1 MKLKYYIAGCL
12 SFICIHA
19 GTQTFQNFV
28 DELNQLPSDQRQ
40 PVVDSFLTVNP
51 NSPFTESDTLA
62 HFFYTVN
69 VQSVDVPGDATGW
82 DPGVDIMSH
91 IEGTN
96 FWYFTGI
103 YENDA
108 RLDYK
113 YVTNGANWI
122 LDPRNPNTVSGGF
135 GPNSELAM
143 PAYIQPPEIEYYST
157 LPHGVIF
164 DTSFFSS
171 ALGNSRQIEVYT
183 PPEYGQEPKEYPVIL
198 FHDGPD
204 YLDLGDAKNVLD
216 YLIGYDLIDPVIAVF
231 VPAVN
236 RNEEYHGNLKEEYT
250 EFVVTD
256 VMGWV
261 DSKYTTATDPHLR
274 AVAGASDGGNISLWI
289 GLNHPETFGKIAAY
303 SSNVITEISDGLQN
317 GPVHDLEFYLDIGT
331 YDIDILI
338 PLVQNL
344 KQILDERG
352 YQYIYHEWHEGHSWG
367 NWRAHIDNSLQF
379 FFPHTNSIYDLNDGS
394 PIGLSQAYPN
404 PATLKSTI
412 TFSGQVGQKAELLL
426 LDVTGG
432 IVSEIWSGRI
442 EKATN
447 QISIY
452 LQSLNTGIYFIKY
465 VNNSRT
471 YLHKLIVKK

>member
-12 SFICIHA
+12 SFICFHA
-19 GTQTFQNFV
+19 GAQTFQSFV
-28 DELNQLPSDQRQ
+28 DELNLLPSDQRQ
-40 PVVDSFLTVNP
+40 SVVDSFLTVNP

-62 HFFYTVN
+62 HFFYTGN
-69 VQSVDVPGDATGW
+69 VQSVGVPGDATGW
-82 DPGVDIMSH
+82 DPGTDVMSH
-91 IEGTN
+91 IDGTN

-103 YENDA
+103 YENEA

-113 YVTNGANWI
+113 YVTNGSNWI
-122 LDPRNPNTVSGGF
+122 LDPRNPNTVSGGY

-143 PAYIQPPEIEYYST
+143 PAYIQPPEIEYDPT

-171 ALGNSRQIEVYT
+171 ALGNSRQIKVYT
-183 PPEYGQEPKEYPVIL
+183 PPDYGQETKEYPVIL

-204 YLDLGDAKNVLD
+204 YLELGDAKNVLD

-261 DSKYTTATDPHLR
+261 DSKYTTVTDPHFR

-289 GLNHPETFGKIAAY
+289 GMNRPEVFGRIAAY

-317 GPVHDLEFYLDIGT
+317 GPMLDLEFYLDIGT
-331 YDIDILI
+331 YDIGILI
-338 PLVQNL
+338 PLVHNL

-367 NWRAHIDNSLQF
+367 NWRAHIDNALQF
-379 FFPHTNSIYDLNDGS
+379 FFPHTNSIYDLNPGS
-394 PIGLSQAYPN
+394 AIGLSQAYPN
-404 PATLKSTI
+404 PATSKTTI

-426 LDVTGG
+426 LDVTGR
-432 IVSEIWSGRI
+432 IVSEIWLGKLEQETSTVEVKVNQLKRGLYFC
-442 EKATN
+442 KFTN
-447 QISIY
+447 GSNI
-452 LQSLNTGIYFIKY
+452 L
-465 VNNSRT
+465 VR
-471 YLHKLIVKK
+471 KLVIQ